1 MFGNAL
7 TIFSFYEQ
15 EGYVDDYVIYLLEQL
30 QVNSERLIVVVN
42 GAINHGRKR
51 IEEITKEI
59 YIRENVGYDS
69 GAYKD
74 VIFNYLNEG
83 ELQKYD
89 YLILCNDTFYGP
101 FIPLA
106 NILSKFNDDCDF
118 FGLNYMRNSI
128 TGYLQSFF
136 LVFNKR
142 IIESQC
148 IENYFKNYI
157 SEDEYDINKIYTSF
171 ETGLFNY
178 LKYNGYKYGSYSNIQ
193 LVNPYYSGNEVLKQ
207 GLPILKKKFFLD
219 SSSMENIIEALSWI
233 NDKYDFDLNILLRS
247 VERRNP
253 ELKIKEWEKRLPIDK
268 NNIVVKYDSSIAN
281 AEKKIIEYLNN
292 HEEVYVYGA
301 GGLAELLYKSFVIF
315 RSNSF
320 KGFITTK
327 KSEGSFLGKPV
338 YAYNS
343 EVDSSNVIVA
353 LNESNTKGLLE
364 QIGYKER
371 WLYLYEK

>member
-42 GAINHGRKR
+42 GTINHGRKR

-207 GLPILKKKFFLD
+207 GLPILKKRFFLD
-219 SSSMENIIEALSWI
+219 SSSMENIIDALSWI
-233 NDKYDFDLNILLRS
+233 NDKYDYDLNIILSS

-253 ELKIKEWEKRLPIDK
+253 DLKIREWEKCLPIDK
-268 NNIVVKYDSSIAN
+268 KNIVVKCDSSIEN
-281 AEKKIIEYLNN
+281 AESKIIEYLNN

-315 RSNSF
+315 RSNIF
-320 KGFITTK
+320 KGFITTEK
-327 KSEGSFLGKPV
+327 KDESFLGKTV
-338 YAYNS
+338 YTYNS
-343 EVDSSNVIVA
+343 DFDSSNVIVA
-353 LNESNTKGLLE
+353 LNESNTQGLLK